1 MLSSFQKNVKIK
13 GIKRNEKKRG
23 AENMKKY
30 LFIVAVFILV
40 GCETEQIKSFVRDP
54 HYAQYQ
60 EKLDDLEQTYLKKEI
75 SYAQYLEQ
83 KKEIDDNYSKEVQER
98 EDIIHSR

>member
-1 MLSSFQKNVKIK
+1 
-13 GIKRNEKKRG
+13 
-23 AENMKKY
+23 MKKLALLGMV
-30 LFIVAVFILV
+30 LFLC
-40 GCETEQIKSFVRDP
+40 GCNTVEGDQIKAWVTDP

-98 EDIIHSR
+98 EDILHQR